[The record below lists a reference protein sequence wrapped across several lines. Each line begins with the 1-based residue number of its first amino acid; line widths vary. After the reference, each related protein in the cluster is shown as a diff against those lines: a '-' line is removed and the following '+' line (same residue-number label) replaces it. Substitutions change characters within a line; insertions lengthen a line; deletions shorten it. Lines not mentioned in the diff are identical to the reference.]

1 MVLYFRKPGMNKRIK
16 YSLLTL
22 PLLVIFG
29 LAHAAVELTEVSES
43 PVELA
48 AFVLGGIGIFLI
60 GIHYAG
66 SHLQKITGGSFQKLI
81 SKVSGHHIGM
91 FAAGAT
97 LGFMTQS
104 GKAAA
109 FILSDFVQA
118 GMMKVRQAAPMV
130 FWGNAGCSLI
140 VFASMVSLKVLA
152 LFILGITALGIT
164 FHIPKKLVNGYGAMF
179 GLAMI
184 MYGLYLVKTG
194 AAGFAGAEWAAQLIQ
209 SIHEHYMI
217 AFALG
222 LVLTLL
228 VQSNLAIIMIAI
240 AFAASGL
247 FDLEETAM
255 VMYGAQAG
263 TGLLTYVFSFHA
275 HGRARQVVVTQIAFD
290 VVATVVFVLLFY
302 TELLSGVPL
311 VFGLARQLSGDV
323 GSQAVFVALIFQFG
337 AAALLV
343 LVRQPILERIRLWF
357 PPSSAEVLSQEK
369 FIHARASDSPETA
382 LLLVE
387 KEQFRLLERL
397 PQYIDFVREGAGDAA
412 RHHPNAYHEAFSHI
426 SHRIGETLSSI
437 SGHSLNE
444 ATSDLLIRSTKLEE
458 QLVTLEDIV
467 HRLTTQMLAQHDSQR
482 AGELGRNI
490 MESIDFMILTAI
502 DAIESMDSGEIETL
516 EMLTQDRSAMMTKIR
531 HNYFESEK
539 DLSNEDR
546 NFVLDITILFE
557 NAVHTLGRYGH
568 LLRAT

>member
-1 MVLYFRKPGMNKRIK
+1 MNLRIPK
-16 YSLLTL
+16 LLLGVAFFSLS
-22 PLLVIFG
+22 G
-29 LAHAAVELTEVSES
+29 LAYAAVELTEVSES

-66 SHLQKITGGSFQKLI
+66 SHLQKITGGSFQKLVTQ
-81 SKVSGHHIGM
+81 VSGHPLGM

-118 GMMKVRQAAPMV
+118 GMMKVRQAAPIV

-164 FHIPKKLVNGYGAMF
+164 FHVPKKLVNGYGAMF

-194 AAGFAGAEWAAQLIQ
+194 AAGYAGSGWVGPILQG
-209 SIHEHYMI
+209 IHEHYMI
-217 AFALG
+217 AFVLG

-228 VQSNLAIIMIAI
+228 VQSNLAIIMIVI

-247 FDLEETAM
+247 FDLEESAM
-255 VMYGAQAG
+255 AMYGAQAG

-275 HGRARQVVVTQIAFD
+275 HGRARQVVVTQIAYD
-290 VVATVVFVLLFY
+290 TIATIVFVILFY
-302 TELLSGVPL
+302 VEMLSGMPL
-311 VFGLARQLSGDV
+311 IFGLARQLSSDV
-323 GSQAVFVALIFQFG
+323 GTQAGYVALIFQFG
-337 AAALLV
+337 AALLLV
-343 LVRQPILERIRLWF
+343 FIRNPILDRIHDWF

-382 LLLVE
+382 LLLIE
-387 KEQFRLLERL
+387 KEQYRLLERL
-397 PQYIDFVREGAGDAA
+397 PKYIEFVRQEGNGSEK
-412 RHHPNAYHEAFSHI
+412 HHPSAYHEAFAHI
-426 SHRIGETLSSI
+426 SGRIGETLSHI
-437 SGHSLNE
+437 SGHGLSQ
-444 ATSDLLIRSTKLEE
+444 ATSDQLIRTTKLEE

-467 HRLTTQMLAQHDSQR
+467 FRLSSQMLEAHDSDR

-490 MESIDFMILTAI
+490 MESVDFMILTAI
-502 DAIESMDSGEIETL
+502 DAIESQDAGEIETL

-531 HNYFESEK
+531 HNYFESEQ

>member
-1 MVLYFRKPGMNKRIK
+1 MNRRIK
-16 YSLLTL
+16 YFLSSV
-22 PLLVIFG
+22 PLLLASG
-29 LAHAAVELTEVSES
+29 LACAAVELKEVSES

-48 AFVLGGIGIFLI
+48 AYVFGGIGIFLI

-81 SKVSGHHIGM
+81 TKVSGHPLGM
-91 FAAGAT
+91 VAAGAT

-118 GMMKVRQAAPMV
+118 GMMKVRQAAPIV

-152 LFILGITALGIT
+152 LFVLGVTALGIT
-164 FHIPKKLVNGYGAMF
+164 FHVPKRLVNGYGAMF

-194 AAGFAGAEWAAQLIQ
+194 AAGYAGAEWAGHLIQ
-209 SIHEHYMI
+209 NIHEHYMI

-255 VMYGAQAG
+255 TMYGAQAG

-275 HGRARQVVVTQIAFD
+275 HGRARQVVVTQIAYDF
-290 VVATVVFVLLFY
+290 VATVVFVVLFY
-302 TELLSGVPL
+302 AELLSGMPMI
-311 VFGLARQLSGDV
+311 FGLVRRLSGDV
-323 GSQAVFVALIFQFG
+323 GMQAIYVALIFQFG
-337 AAALLV
+337 TALLMV
-343 LVRQPILERIRLWF
+343 LVRKPVLARIHLWF
-357 PPSSAEVLSQEK
+357 PPSAAEVLSQEK

-397 PQYIDFVREGAGDAA
+397 PKYIAYVREGAGGTTG
-412 RHHPNAYHEAFSHI
+412 HHPNAYHEAFRHI
-426 SHRIGETLSSI
+426 SVRIGETLSHVSARGL
-437 SGHSLNE
+437 SQ
-444 ATSDLLIRSTKLEE
+444 ATSDQLIQTTKLEE

-467 HRLTTQMLAQHDSQR
+467 FRFATEMLKERESPR

-502 DAIESMDSGEIETL
+502 DAIESQDAGEIDTL
-516 EMLTQDRSAMMTKIR
+516 ELLTQDRSAMMTKIR

-568 LLRAT
+568 LLRAV

>member
-1 MVLYFRKPGMNKRIK
+1 MNTRISK
-16 YSLLTL
+16 ILLSLAFFSLS
-22 PLLVIFG
+22 G
-29 LAHAAVELTEVSES
+29 LAYAAVELTEVSES

-66 SHLQKITGGSFQKLI
+66 SHLQKITGGSFQNLI
-81 SKVSGHHIGM
+81 SKVSGHPLGM
-91 FAAGAT
+91 FAAGTT

-118 GMMKVRQAAPMV
+118 GMMKVRQAAPIV

-164 FHIPKKLVNGYGAMF
+164 FHLPKRLVNGYGAMF

-194 AAGFAGAEWAAQLIQ
+194 AAGYAGTEWAGQLIQ
-209 SIHEHYMI
+209 NIHEHYMI

-255 VMYGAQAG
+255 AMYGAQAG

-275 HGRARQVVVTQIAFD
+275 HGRARQVVVTQIAYD
-290 VVATVVFVLLFY
+290 TVATIVFVILFY
-302 TELLSGVPL
+302 VEILSGMPL
-311 VFGLARQLSGDV
+311 IFSLVRQLSPDV
-323 GSQAVFVALIFQFG
+323 GTQSVYVALVFQFG
-337 AAALLV
+337 AALLLV
-343 LVRQPILERIRLWF
+343 LIRNPLLARIRDWF
-357 PPSSAEVLSQEK
+357 PPSAAEVLSKEK

-382 LLLVE
+382 LLLIE

-397 PQYIDFVREGAGDAA
+397 PKYIEFVRQEGNGTEK
-412 RHHPNAYHEAFSHI
+412 HHPSAYHEAFAHI
-426 SHRIGETLSSI
+426 SGKIGETLSHI
-437 SGHSLNE
+437 SGHGLNQ
-444 ATSDLLIRSTKLEE
+444 ATSDRLIRTTKLEE

-467 HRLTTQMLAQHDSQR
+467 FRLATQMLEAHDSNR

-490 MESIDFMILTAI
+490 MESVDFMILTAI
-502 DAIESMDSGEIETL
+502 DANDTQDAGEIDTL

-531 HNYFESEK
+531 HNYFESEQ
-539 DLSNEDR
+539 DLSTKDR

-557 NAVHTLGRYGH
+557 NAVHTLGRYGQ

>member
-1 MVLYFRKPGMNKRIK
+1 MNRLVK
-16 YSLLTL
+16 YLLLGFSSLLV
-22 PLLVIFG
+22 PGI
-29 LAHAAVELTEVSES
+29 ACAAVELKEVSES

-66 SHLQKITGGSFQKLI
+66 SHLQNITGGSFQRLLT
-81 SKVSGHHIGM
+81 KVSGNPLGI
-91 FAAGAT
+91 FAAGAM

-118 GMMKVRQAAPMV
+118 GMMKVRQAAPIV

-152 LFILGITALGIT
+152 LFILGVTALGIT
-164 FHIPKKLVNGYGAMF
+164 FHIPKRFVNGYGALF

-194 AAGFAGAEWAAQLIQ
+194 AAGYAGAEWAAHMIQ
-209 SIHEHYMI
+209 NIHEHYMI

-247 FDLEETAM
+247 FDLRETAM
-255 VMYGAQAG
+255 TMYGAQAG

-275 HGRARQVVVTQIAFD
+275 HGRARQVVVTQIAYD
-290 VVATVVFVLLFY
+290 AVATVVFVLLFY
-302 TELLSGVPL
+302 TEMLSGVPM
-311 VFGLARQLSGDV
+311 VFGLVQQLSDDV
-323 GSQAVFVALIFQFG
+323 GTQAVYVALIFQFG
-337 AAALLV
+337 AALLMV
-343 LVRQPILERIRLWF
+343 FVRRPILERIYLWF
-357 PPSSAEVLSQEK
+357 PPSSAEVLSQAQY
-369 FIHARASDSPETA
+369 IHARASDSPETG

-387 KEQFRLLERL
+387 KEQNRLLKRL
-397 PQYIDFVREGAGDAA
+397 PNYIDYVREGAGDTAK
-412 RHHPNAYHEAFSHI
+412 HHPDAYHEAFSHI
-426 SHRIGETLSSI
+426 SGRSGAALSSI
-437 SGHSLNE
+437 SERSLNQT
-444 ATSDLLIRSTKLEE
+444 TSDQLIRVTKLEE
-458 QLVTLEDIV
+458 QLVTLENIV
-467 HRLTTQMLAQHDSQR
+467 YRLTAQMLDQHDSPR
-482 AGELGRNI
+482 ASELGRNI

-539 DLSNEDR
+539 DLSNKDR

-568 LLRAT
+568 LLRLS

>member
-1 MVLYFRKPGMNKRIK
+1 MASSFRKPGMDRRIK
-16 YSLLTL
+16 YLLISV
-22 PLLVIFG
+22 PLLLVSG
-29 LAHAAVELTEVSES
+29 LACAAVELKDVSES
-43 PVELA
+43 PLELA

-66 SHLQKITGGSFQKLI
+66 SHLQKITGGSFQNLI
-81 SKVSGHHIGM
+81 TKVSGHPLGM

-118 GMMKVRQAAPMV
+118 GMMKVRQAAPIV

-152 LFILGITALGIT
+152 LFVLGITALGIT
-164 FHIPKKLVNGYGAMF
+164 FHIPKRLVNGYGAMF

-194 AAGFAGAEWAAQLIQ
+194 AAGYAGAEWAAHLIQ
-209 SIHEHYMI
+209 NIHEHYMI
-217 AFALG
+217 AFGLG

-255 VMYGAQAG
+255 TMYGAQAG

-275 HGRARQVVVTQIAFD
+275 HGRARQVVVTQIAYD
-290 VVATVVFVLLFY
+290 AVATVVFVLLFY

-311 VFGLARQLSGDV
+311 VFGLVRQLSDDV
-323 GSQAVFVALIFQFG
+323 GSQAVYVALIFQFG
-337 AAALLV
+337 AALLMV
-343 LVRQPILERIRLWF
+343 FVRAPILKRIHLWF
-357 PPSSAEVLSQEK
+357 PPSAAEVLSQEK
-369 FIHARASDSPETA
+369 FIHARASDSPETG

-387 KEQFRLLERL
+387 KEQNRLLERL
-397 PQYIDFVREGAGDAA
+397 PKYIDYVREGTGDPA
-412 RHHPNAYHEAFSHI
+412 RHHPDAYHEAFSHI
-426 SHRIGETLSSI
+426 SSRIGETLSRI
-437 SGHSLNE
+437 SGHGLNQ
-444 ATSDLLIRSTKLEE
+444 ATSDQLIRVTKLEE
-458 QLVTLEDIV
+458 QLVTLENIV
-467 HRLTTQMLAQHDSQR
+467 HRLTTQMLDQHDSLR

-539 DLSNEDR
+539 DLSNKDR

-568 LLRAT
+568 LLRAS